1 MQVLSKNTLH
11 LKGANM
17 ELNKNVRL
25 IALYDVYGK
34 CLTEK
39 QQQVF
44 DLCVYQ
50 DLSLKEVSD
59 LLNITRQAVKFSLDN
74 SIVLLERLESQLQI
88 LTKFGRIKEK
98 LSSLKDTVDE
108 SLKIKIN
115 EILEEF

>member
-1 MQVLSKNTLH
+1 
-11 LKGANM
+11 M
-17 ELNKNVRL
+17 ELNKNVKL
-25 IALYDVYGK
+25 IALYETYGK

-44 DLCVYQ
+44 DLCVLQ

-88 LTKFGRIKEK
+88 NLKFDKIKEK
-98 LSSLKDTVDE
+98 LNSLKSTADE
-108 SLKIKIN
+108 SFKKKIDK
-115 EILEEF
+115 ILEEL

>member
-1 MQVLSKNTLH
+1 
-11 LKGANM
+11 M

-25 IALYDVYGK
+25 IALYDVYGN

-74 SIVLLERLESQLQI
+74 TIVMLERLESQLQI
-88 LTKFGRIKEK
+88 LKKFDKIKEK
-98 LSSLKDTVDE
+98 LNSLKDTVDE
-108 SLKIKIN
+108 SCKEKIDK
-115 EILEEF
+115 ILEEL

>member
-1 MQVLSKNTLH
+1 
-11 LKGANM
+11 M

-44 DLCVYQ
+44 DLSVLQ

-74 SIVLLERLESQLQI
+74 TIVLLERLESQLQI
-88 LTKFGRIKEK
+88 LSKFDKIKEK
-98 LSSLKDTVDE
+98 LSSLRNTVDE
-108 SLKIKIN
+108 RVKESID
-115 EILEEF
+115 EILEEL

>member
-1 MQVLSKNTLH
+1 
-11 LKGANM
+11 M

-25 IALYDVYGK
+25 IALYDVYGN

-74 SIVLLERLESQLQI
+74 TIVLLERLESQLQI
-88 LTKFGRIKEK
+88 LKKFDKIKEK
-98 LSSLKDTVDE
+98 LNSLKDTVDE
-108 SLKIKIN
+108 TCKEKIDK
-115 EILEEF
+115 ILEEL

>member
-1 MQVLSKNTLH
+1 
-11 LKGANM
+11 M
-17 ELNKNVRL
+17 ELNKNVKL
-25 IALYDVYGK
+25 SALYEVYGN

-44 DLCVYQ
+44 DLCVLQ
-50 DLSLKEVSD
+50 DLSLSEVSD

-74 SIVLLERLESQLQI
+74 TIVLLERLESQLQI

-98 LSSLKDTVDE
+98 LGSLKDTVDE